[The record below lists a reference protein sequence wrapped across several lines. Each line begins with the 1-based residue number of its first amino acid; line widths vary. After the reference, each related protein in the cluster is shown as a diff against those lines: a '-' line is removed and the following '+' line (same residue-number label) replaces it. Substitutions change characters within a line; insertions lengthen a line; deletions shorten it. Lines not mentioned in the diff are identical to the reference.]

1 MALRYFHLNCFFEE
15 LRVVVNFSFLLTS
28 FPHLIKNEPIIK
40 NYCIMEL
47 FFLAESSSALPRQTV
62 EIFGSS

>member
-15 LRVVVNFSFLLTS
+15 LRVVVNFSFLLRS

-47 FFLAESSSALPRQTV
+47 FSLAESSSALPRQTV